1 MPQPAIFLDRDGVL
15 NVNRPDD
22 VKSWEEFEWIPGS
35 LNAIVELTQ
44 LGYPIIIVTNQRI
57 IGQGKLTVKGLKL
70 IHQHLCEAVE
80 QAGGKITAFYWCSCA
95 EVKARCPCEKPKP
108 YMLKKAARDYSLDLA
123 RSYMVGDK
131 AIDIAMGINAGCH
144 TVLVLTGEGC
154 GAKGV
159 WALGAAEPDSI
170 QRDLAHAAQWIKRQH
185 PLEAASQFR
194 RET

>member
-44 LGYPIIIVTNQRI
+44 LGYPIIVVTNQRA
-57 IGQGKLTVKGLKL
+57 IGLGKLTVKGLKC
-70 IHQHLCEAVE
+70 IHQRISEDVE
-80 QAGGKITAFYWCSCA
+80 RAGGKITAFYWCSCA

-108 YMLKKAARDYSLDLA
+108 YMLKKAAHEHDLDLA
-123 RSYMVGDK
+123 CSYMVGDK
-131 AIDIAMGINAGCH
+131 AIDIVMGLNVGCH

-154 GAKGV
+154 GPKGV
-159 WALGAAEPDSI
+159 WALGDVEPDSI
-170 QRDLAHAAQWIKRQH
+170 QRDLAHTAQWIKRQQ
-185 PLEAASQFR
+185 PIEELQLLDR
-194 RET
+194 